1 MQILNRI
8 HNTFLNK
15 SNIHF
20 AMPVDIS
27 SLVDDYIT
35 DAWFIPNHLR
45 IIKITP
51 PCGGCLKKWRFLQER
66 LV

>member
-1 MQILNRI
+1 
-8 HNTFLNK
+8 
-15 SNIHF
+15 
-20 AMPVDIS
+20 MPVVIP